1 MLKTVSDEP
10 RVPIDQVLPGAE
22 LHPLDDRWTP
32 LQAFVLIKA
41 LDENSEP
48 VWAFRTTE
56 QMNLEE
62 LLGSLEIQTEALRRK
77 LVRMWED
84 EDEDYK

>member
-1 MLKTVSDEP
+1 
-10 RVPIDQVLPGAE
+10 
-22 LHPLDDRWTP
+22 
-32 LQAFVLIKA
+32 VLIKA

-62 LLGSLEIQTEALRRK
+62 LLGSLEVQTEALRRK
-77 LVRMWED
+77 LVRMWAD
-84 EDEDYK
+84 EDEDYE